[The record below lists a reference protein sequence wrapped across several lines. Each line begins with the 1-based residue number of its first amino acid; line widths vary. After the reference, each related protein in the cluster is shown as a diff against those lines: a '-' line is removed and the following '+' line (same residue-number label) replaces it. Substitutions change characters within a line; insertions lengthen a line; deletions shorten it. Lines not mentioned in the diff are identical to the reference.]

1 MNAERKGQDPF
12 EFNNYSKFLFSAN
25 AIPRMKDK
33 TGAVQRRLVIVPFDA
48 KFTPDDADFRPYI
61 KDELCEQ
68 EPMEYLI
75 RLGLEGLKRVLRN
88 AKFTVSK
95 RVEGQ
100 LEEYEE
106 NNNPIIGFVEEVGL
120 DAIENEPTKDV
131 FFKYNVYC
139 NKNNLNPLSNIEFSR
154 QITRRFG
161 FIVKN
166 QRRNGKQTKIF
177 VKEGG

>member
-1 MNAERKGQDPF
+1 M
-12 EFNNYSKFLFSAN
+12 LFRSSAN

-33 TGAVQRRLVIVPFDA
+33 TGAVQRRLVIVPFEA

-75 RLGLEGLKRVLRN
+75 RLALDGLKRVLRN
-88 AKFTVSK
+88 AKFTTSK

-120 DAIENEPTKDV
+120 DSIENEPTKDV

-139 NKNNLNPLSNIEFSR
+139 NRNNLNPLSNIEFSR

-161 FIVKN
+161 FTVKN

-177 VKEGG
+177 VKGGDS